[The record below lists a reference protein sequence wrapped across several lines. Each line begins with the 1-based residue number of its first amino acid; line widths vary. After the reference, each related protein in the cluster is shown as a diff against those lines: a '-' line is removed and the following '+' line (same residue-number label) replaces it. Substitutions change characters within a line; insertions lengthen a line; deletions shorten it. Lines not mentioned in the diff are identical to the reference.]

1 MSPAEPRAAPR
12 VPPAVAAI
20 AAAAAG
26 PTPPLVTAVTAA
38 AATRQGCIRGAML
51 ALPPARPHQEQPPQL
66 GIGSARRAPWDS
78 RGVRGAAGRGAG
90 KGATDAV
97 QATAAPRRASSM
109 QREEQRAGGWPR
121 RRSAL
126 PHPPDLALFPA
137 PTPPRGRVPP
147 PASLLPP
154 PLRVTLPATCLLHEG
169 GGARG
174 DAFVATATAADSME
188 ARGPCGVAVAACA
201 AVAAI
206 GGGGSSPLGRHDAG
220 SAIAAWRTRV
230 CWRVLLPPHAPY
242 PACSLFHSTPTRHTT
257 GLPLALCRPQPG
269 GRHGS
274 AGAMEGGGGRPRH
287 ALMAFLRVSPPSLPR
302 SDHTSWPPSKLSSS
316 IPWRACRASKLV
328 PPVTACSAAFSH
340 LHDAASSPPTPSA
353 VRPSRRPAPC
363 RGASFFVLVPPRQT
377 AAVVRAVPL
386 VVPCPQT
393 LDRGSGGGGASPR
406 FCVSPRA
413 SHQVSVVDRD

>member
-1 MSPAEPRAAPR
+1 
-12 VPPAVAAI
+12 
-20 AAAAAG
+20 
-26 PTPPLVTAVTAA
+26 
-38 AATRQGCIRGAML
+38 
-51 ALPPARPHQEQPPQL
+51 
-66 GIGSARRAPWDS
+66 
-78 RGVRGAAGRGAG
+78 
-90 KGATDAV
+90 
-97 QATAAPRRASSM
+97 M

-154 PLRVTLPATCLLHEG
+154 PPRVTLPATCLLHEG

-242 PACSLFHSTPTRHTT
+242 PACSPFHSTPTRHTT

-274 AGAMEGGGGRPRH
+274 AGAMEGGGDARGTHWWHSCASRPLPFPALTTPRGRPPNL
-287 ALMAFLRVSPPSLPR
+287 APPSPG
-302 SDHTSWPPSKLSSS
+302 
-316 IPWRACRASKLV
+316 
-328 PPVTACSAAFSH
+328 
-340 LHDAASSPPTPSA
+340 
-353 VRPSRRPAPC
+353 VRVGRRNLFRP
-363 RGASFFVLVPPRQT
+363 
-377 AAVVRAVPL
+377 
-386 VVPCPQT
+386 
-393 LDRGSGGGGASPR
+393 
-406 FCVSPRA
+406 
-413 SHQVSVVDRD
+413 